1 MAYRLFKKKDS
12 DTCTF
17 GHKYNVIYISGYFHW
32 FSIHI
37 RFTYPTYVLY
47 KYCVSEIRSIYLRLI
62 NARLQR
68 SLALPLFQT
77 STVRDMYLRNNQ
89 ICICIRSIIM
99 TQFSFIPSQ
108 WRFQTKCIIKK
119 PHHIITSINS
129 MTDCPFICKSLHI
142 RFFDSKYQ

>member
-1 MAYRLFKKKDS
+1 MKSNNRVFTASSLLICWHIDLKKKDS

-47 KYCVSEIRSIYLRLI
+47 MYCVSEIRSIYLRLI
-62 NARLQR
+62 NARLQQ

-108 WRFQTKCIIKK
+108 WIFHAKCIFKK
-119 PHHIITSINS
+119 KHIT
-129 MTDCPFICKSLHI
+129 LL
-142 RFFDSKYQ
+142 QV